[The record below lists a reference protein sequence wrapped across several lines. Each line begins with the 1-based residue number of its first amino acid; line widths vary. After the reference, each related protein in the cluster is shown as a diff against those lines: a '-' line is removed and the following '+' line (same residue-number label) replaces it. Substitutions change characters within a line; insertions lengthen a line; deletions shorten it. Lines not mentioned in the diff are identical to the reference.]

1 MIRVLHYCFGA
12 KFLDGYSL
20 VIHLSSEKSPSL
32 RGNLSIN
39 GQFSSICHFP
49 LPAVNFPEGTLI
61 LSLSFSL
68 SLTPAPANGRD
79 PGGGS
84 AAEVGSGHRGG
95 KLRFW
100 CLALRCI
107 ARSRYGLRAGESPAE
122 EHRHV
127 VETGMH

>member
-49 LPAVNFPEGTLI
+49 LPAVKFPEGTLI

-68 SLTPAPANGRD
+68 SLSHLHRQMAAIRAAEAQLRLAPAT
-79 PGGGS
+79 
-84 AAEVGSGHRGG
+84 AA
-95 KLRFW
+95 
-100 CLALRCI
+100 AN
-107 ARSRYGLRAGESPAE
+107 
-122 EHRHV
+122 
-127 VETGMH
+127 